1 MAPAAPKKSGALASL
16 APVTAGA
23 ATVAF
28 VMYPV
33 DVCRALVMA
42 NPGVGAGAAISG
54 FLNTH
59 GVAGFA
65 KQGMLAELSRGTFS
79 RLVKFWMQP
88 IAHEAA
94 FGMKQKDGTPIT
106 KGLAGMLAT
115 VPEVLTISPL
125 ENIKLAEQL
134 DKDKRF
140 NGMGSVASHLYKT
153 RGSAGLY
160 IGYSGMQMRQA
171 LWTGGF
177 FASCDVIT
185 GAAQSV
191 LGKGIFSDVVGGF
204 GAGMFGVALNCW
216 TDVTRTIIQKEAI
229 ANTFDPKAP
238 VMTWANNLNP
248 VEFVAKAGQIAS
260 ERGFMSGL
268 YAGVHV
274 KALHLGGS
282 GALLA
287 VLMPRFKTW
296 FGVESS

>member
-1 MAPAAPKKSGALASL
+1 MSGQKKSGALATL

-23 ATVAF
+23 ATVA
-28 VMYPV
+28 VTMYPV
-33 DVCRALVMA
+33 DVCRALVMS
-42 NPGVGAGAAISG
+42 NPGVGAGEAISG
-54 FLNTH
+54 FLKTH

-65 KQGMLAELSRGTFS
+65 KQGMVAELTRGTFS
-79 RLVKFWMQP
+79 RLVKFWVQP
-88 IAHEAA
+88 IAHENV
-94 FGMKQKDGTPIT
+94 FGMKQKDGNPLT

-115 VPEVLTISPL
+115 VPEVVIISPI

-134 DKDKRF
+134 DKEKKF

-153 RGSAGLY
+153 RGTAGLY
-160 IGYSGMQMRQA
+160 IGYAGMQMRQA

-177 FASCDVIT
+177 FASCDVFA
-185 GAAQSV
+185 GAAQGV
-191 LGKGIFSDVVGGF
+191 FGKGLLSDVCGGF

-216 TDVTRTIIQKEAI
+216 CDVTRTIIQKDAI
-229 ANTFDPKAP
+229 AATFDPKGA
-238 VMTWANNLNP
+238 VTTWGDNLSVP
-248 VEFVAKAGQIAS
+248 AFVGKAGQIAS

-274 KALHLGGS
+274 KAVHLGGS